1 MSPGSA
7 SSSARMAKLAVVLMN
22 LGGPD
27 SADAVK
33 PFLYNLF
40 SDRAIIA
47 LPNPLRWF
55 IARMISSRRAPVA
68 QQIYAKIGNASPLLP
83 NTEAQARALE
93 AVLGVETR
101 CFIAMR
107 YWHPFADRAARAIAQ
122 WGADEIVLLP
132 LYPQFSSTTTAS
144 SLADWQ
150 EAANRAGVTAP
161 AHAICCAPD
170 EPGFIAALA
179 ENIRAALAAWPPGKG
194 TPRLLLSAHGLPKRT
209 VARGDPYQSQ
219 VEMTAAALHQALARP
234 ELEATICY
242 QSRVGPLEWLGPA
255 TDAEIRRAGA
265 EKRGLIVAP
274 IAFVSEHS
282 ETLVELDIE
291 YGHLAAQSGVPHYL
305 RVPTVATNPA
315 YIAGLARLVREARLA
330 PRAVIPDG
338 GTRRCASNFT
348 LCACSPA

>member
-1 MSPGSA
+1 
-7 SSSARMAKLAVVLMN
+7 MAKLAVVLMN

-27 SADAVK
+27 SAEAVE

-40 SDRAIIA
+40 SDPAIIA
-47 LPNPLRWF
+47 LPNPLRWL
-55 IARMISSRRAPVA
+55 IARLISSRRAPIA
-68 QQIYAKIGNASPLLP
+68 RQIYAKIGNASPLVP

-93 AVLGVETR
+93 TALGGETR

-107 YWHPFADRAARAIAQ
+107 YWHPFADRAARAIKQ
-122 WGADEIVLLP
+122 WDADEIVLLP

-144 SLADWQ
+144 SLADWHG
-150 EAANRAGVTAP
+150 AAKRAGISVPT
-161 AHAICCAPD
+161 HAICCAPD

-179 ENIRAALAAWPPGKG
+179 ENIRQALAAWPREKAAPKV
-194 TPRLLLSAHGLPKRT
+194 LLSAHGLPKRT

-219 VEMTAAALHQALARP
+219 VEMTAAAVRQTLARP
-234 ELEATICY
+234 ELAITVCY
-242 QSRVGPLEWLGPA
+242 QSRVGPLAWLGPA

-291 YGHLAAQSGVPHYL
+291 YRDLAMQSGVPHYV
-305 RVPTVATNPA
+305 RVPTVSTAPS
-315 YIAGLARLVREARLA
+315 YIAGLVRLVRQAQRA
-330 PRAVIPDG
+330 PRAIAPEG
-338 GTRRCASNFT
+338 GKRRCAPGFT
-348 LCACSPA
+348 FCACGTA